1 MKKLELSSQ
10 EITYIINLLKH
21 KAEILE
27 QFPLKKNA
35 TSQEIDLFNKYNKRI
50 EKALKLAEKLNN
62 HLLGLEK

>member
-1 MKKLELSSQ
+1 MEKLELSSQ
-10 EITYIINLLKH
+10 EITYLINILKH
-21 KAEILE
+21 KAEILQ

-62 HLLGLEK
+62 YNLSLDK